1 MLHLC
6 TERVRAE
13 GPLASTGGERE
24 RYCSADV
31 TRLLRHC
38 RVPKAVHSAQSP
50 APRGGEGAPEFTF
63 FCFRFIDGDGFNLYP
78 LSPYIRSKS
87 RRAFQKCRT
96 VLANNARRR
105 RPPPA
110 DAARRCGSLPARG
123 LRPACP
129 PRRCGEPSKSAKKP
143 KALLPSARVYVYD
156 TSTQTTV

>member
-1 MLHLC
+1 MYMLHLC

-63 FCFRFIDGDGFNLYP
+63 FCFRFIDGDGRYP
-78 LSPYIRSKS
+78 LLYIAIYPIGVRAHDFSDS
-87 RRAFQKCRT
+87 RI
-96 VLANNARRR
+96 
-105 RPPPA
+105 P
-110 DAARRCGSLPARG
+110 
-123 LRPACP
+123 
-129 PRRCGEPSKSAKKP
+129 
-143 KALLPSARVYVYD
+143 
-156 TSTQTTV
+156 